1 MAPQGNNQTNQT
13 IGHSSSQL
21 TWMLQNISVIKINEL
36 MNERENSSR
45 SKQTK
50 ET

>member
-13 IGHSSSQL
+13 VGHSSSQL
-21 TWMLQNISVIKINEL
+21 TWILQNISVIKINEL
-36 MNERENSSR
+36 MNERGNSSR